1 MLLLWSKSSTNYG
14 TILTILLNEAT
25 MLLLKVSDFVN
36 CLDILKSSLVI
47 IMLPICTKECL
58 VYTSNKREGEPGF
71 SFPEGCPVGAARG
84 ERKPRLSRPLVGGIS
99 FH

>member
-1 MLLLWSKSSTNYG
+1 MAYLVCSAMHNCTYHMQIMLLLRSKSSTNYG

-47 IMLPICTKECL
+47 IMLPICMKECL
-58 VYTSNKREGEPGF
+58 V
-71 SFPEGCPVGAARG
+71 FPRYV
-84 ERKPRLSRPLVGGIS
+84 LSAK
-99 FH
+99 